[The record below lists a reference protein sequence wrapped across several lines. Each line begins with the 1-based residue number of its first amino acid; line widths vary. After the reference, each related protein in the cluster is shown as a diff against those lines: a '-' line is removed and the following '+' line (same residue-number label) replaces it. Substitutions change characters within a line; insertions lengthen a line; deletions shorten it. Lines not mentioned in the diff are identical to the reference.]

1 MFLAVGKCV
10 AFDGDPWQKGTSTLG
25 FSTLSQHC
33 GLLGNE
39 LILKYKACPLPI
51 TPSHCILM
59 GPKGGLVV
67 HPTKHFPSHPVTAC
81 FPLPKCDTLNNQHAI
96 LGDVIL
102 RKSLSVSVEAVSSLV
117 GIAFALQLHILPES
131 GVFIFGALNVF
142 HQTEASTPIKDFIF
156 ASNGREGPFPFD
168 PPELHFLVYLF
179 PKRTKLPGPWVTECH
194 QSVQSDISFLP
205 DFPLSK

>member
-67 HPTKHFPSHPVTAC
+67 HPTK
-81 FPLPKCDTLNNQHAI
+81 
-96 LGDVIL
+96 
-102 RKSLSVSVEAVSSLV
+102 LV
-117 GIAFALQLHILPES
+117 GGETV
-131 GVFIFGALNVF
+131 GVHPKVF
-142 HQTEASTPIKDFIF
+142 M
-156 ASNGREGPFPFD
+156 
-168 PPELHFLVYLF
+168 FLF
-179 PKRTKLPGPWVTECH
+179 SP
-194 QSVQSDISFLP
+194 
-205 DFPLSK
+205 